1 MAGWFASDSEEK
13 LLLLLGRDCNGVT
26 GGQLDWLLV
35 THSHVPCQQ
44 ASLNGKSH
52 LHTHITHKGQAEFAG
67 SVMLF
72 GSQTNGGLAAD
83 LSY

>member
-35 THSHVPCQQ
+35 TQSCPMSTSISQREE
-44 ASLNGKSH
+44 SLA
-52 LHTHITHKGQAEFAG
+52 HITHKGRAEFAG

-72 GSQTNGGLAAD
+72 GSQTNGGLAVD

>member
-35 THSHVPCQQ
+35 TQSCPMSTSIPTGRRVTC
-44 ASLNGKSH
+44 
-52 LHTHITHKGQAEFAG
+52 THITHKGQAEFAG

-72 GSQTNGGLAAD
+72 GSQANGGLAVE